1 MKSVIVYASPHHG
14 NTRKVAERMAV
25 KSGARLVDI
34 LREDLPDLSG
44 YGLIGLASGAYFG
57 TLHKEIVRLAGE
69 AVFAPEQRVFL
80 VDTCGVRYKDYT
92 YKVRLL
98 LEERGVV
105 CLGRFQC
112 PGYDTY
118 GPWKY
123 LGGIRRGRPNE
134 HDLQMAEQFIQQLLE
149 AEKQGE
155 KMAGQERT

>member
-1 MKSVIVYASPHHG
+1 MKSLILYASPHHG
-14 NTRKVAERMAV
+14 NTKKVAERMA
-25 KSGARLVDI
+25 KKIGARLVDVTQ
-34 LREDLPDLSG
+34 EELPVLAG
-44 YGLIGLASGAYFG
+44 YRLIGLASGAYFG
-57 TLHKEIVRLAGE
+57 TLHKEIVRFARE

-80 VDTCGVRYKDYT
+80 VGTCGVGYKDYT

-123 LGGIRRGRPNE
+123 LGGIRRGRPNA
-134 HDLQMAEQFIQQLLE
+134 HDLQIAEQFIQQLLE